1 MFRKSIAEAI
11 GTAALVFFGAGAA
24 MTNGFGIGFVGI
36 ALAFGLVI
44 VAMAYSMGAVSGGH
58 FNPAVSLGMFLDGRI
73 RGAQLLEYIM
83 AQLVGAVVGAW
94 LLWCILGRMGN
105 LGTNSYG
112 AGRAVNL
119 STEQAFLVEMLLTF
133 FFVLAV
139 LGVTAKKHRNA
150 AVAGIVIGLALTL
163 VHLFGLPL
171 TGTSVNPA
179 RSFGPAL
186 VYGLTGYMHGVAG
199 STMGVPWHQ
208 LWLFILAP
216 LVGAALAAGV
226 WRLLGRKSGAH
237 LDDMPLAYRPAP
249 ATYAP
254 ATTYVQETYVPV
266 ETETAYVVEDDTN
279 LR

>member
-1 MFRKSIAEAI
+1 MFRKALAEAI
-11 GTAALVFFGAGAA
+11 GTAALVFFGCGAA

-44 VAMAYSMGAVSGGH
+44 VAMAYSMGSISGGH

-73 RGAQLLEYIM
+73 GGAQFLEYVF
-83 AQLVGAVVGAW
+83 AQFVGALVGAG
-94 LLWCILGRMGN
+94 LLYLLFGRLGG

-119 STEQAFLVEMLLTF
+119 TTEKAFLVEALLTF
-133 FFVLAV
+133 FFVLCV
-139 LGVTAKKHRNA
+139 LGVTAKRHRNA

-186 VYGLTGYMHGVAG
+186 LYGGT
-199 STMGVPWHQ
+199 PWHQ

-226 WRLLGRKSGAH
+226 WRAIHAH
-237 LDDMPLAYRPAP
+237 HHHGGGYRAAYAP
-249 ATYAP
+249 IGYQQPVQYVSETEYVPEATY
-254 ATTYVQETYVPV
+254 V
-266 ETETAYVVEDDTN
+266 ETVEYDVDN
-279 LR
+279 

>member
-24 MTNGFGIGFVGI
+24 ITNGFGIGFVGI

-58 FNPAVSLGMFLDGRI
+58 FNPAVSFGMFLDGRI
-73 RGAQLLEYIM
+73 RGTQLLEYII
-83 AQLVGAVVGAW
+83 AQMVGALIGA
-94 LLWCILGRMGN
+94 LFLYKIFGRLNG

-119 STEQAFLVEMLLTF
+119 TTGGAFLVEVLLTF

-139 LGVTAKKHRNA
+139 LGVTAKKHRNG

-186 VYGLTGYMHGVAG
+186 IYGGT
-199 STMGVPWHQ
+199 PWHQ

-226 WRLLGRKSGAH
+226 WRLVSQKTAAH
-237 LDDMPLAYRPAP
+237 HDYVPVAYPPAP
-249 ATYAP
+249 VYAP
-254 ATTYVQETYVPV
+254 TTTYVPETTTYVQEAYVPV
-266 ETETAYVVEDDTN
+266 ETETAYIVEDDGD
-279 LR
+279 R